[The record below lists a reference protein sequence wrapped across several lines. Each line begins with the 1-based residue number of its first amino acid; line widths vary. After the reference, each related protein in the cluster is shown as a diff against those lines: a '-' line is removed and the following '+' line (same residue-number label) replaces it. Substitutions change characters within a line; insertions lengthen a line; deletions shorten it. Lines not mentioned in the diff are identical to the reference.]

1 MVLQRGTVTAE
12 ELERFC
18 GAGYTRAQALEVV
31 LGMAFSLMANYA
43 GHLTHAPLNEAFQ
56 PHAWQRP

>member
-1 MVLQRGTVTAE
+1 VRSTD
-12 ELERFC
+12 LERFL

-43 GHLTHAPLNEAFQ
+43 GHLVEAPLDEPLQ
-56 PHAWQRP
+56 PHLWQSASRS